1 MLRKNKNKNKPR
13 LPTREEMLSY
23 RPVRADIKW
32 EEDKEGLIYLKV
44 EKFQGNLG
52 KSLCGFVRKDNY
64 FRANLDKIGSA
75 VWKSCDGR
83 KTVGDILKILEKK
96 FPDEE
101 NIDNRLFVFLQQL
114 NNLSYID
121 Y

>member
-64 FRANLDKIGSA
+64 FRA
-75 VWKSCDGR
+75 
-83 KTVGDILKILEKK
+83 ILIKLEVLSGKVVTGEKLSEIYLK
-96 FPDEE
+96 F
-101 NIDNRLFVFLQQL
+101 
-114 NNLSYID
+114 
-121 Y
+121 